1 MRRSMLA
8 LVVVPAACGG
18 GGTLTSAPTAACVP
32 APAWLVATINEN
44 MTTKGVTLGTAYVAP
59 ATDISGA
66 AGTFNE
72 PGATAWWVAGKLTGV
87 DEPPA
92 YWLVDSL
99 DENELGAIE
108 GANSVAQDHN
118 SWGVLGPNAL
128 VVAKGSEGVSNCI
141 K

>member
-1 MRRSMLA
+1 MRRLMLA
-8 LVVVPAACGG
+8 FAVVLAACGG
-18 GGTLTSAPTAACVP
+18 GGTPTPAPAACVP
-32 APAWLVATINEN
+32 APAWLVAQINEN
-44 MTTKGVTLGTAYVAP
+44 MTTKGVTLKTAYVAP

-72 PGATAWWVAGKLTGV
+72 PGATAWWVGGELVGV

-99 DENELGAIE
+99 VEGEVGEIE
-108 GANSVAQDHN
+108 AANTVAKDRN
-118 SWGVLGPNAL
+118 NWGVLGPDAV
-128 VVAKGSEGVSNCI
+128 VVAKGSEGVSDCI